1 MRMTLPNQLSL
12 LRIFL
17 TPVFVFLL
25 FLDTKGYQIAAFAVF
40 AVASFTDWYDGYIA
54 RKTGEIT
61 VDGQFLDPLADKILV
76 SSGLVC
82 FSVYGYIPA
91 WMVLAIVIRDLLMT
105 AARSYAIYHGNM
117 IKTNFFAKVKTG
129 TQCAIIFLYFIFH
142 LITSPKPYEDWPL
155 TIQKVHDWNILLIL
169 MYLITSVTVLSLVIY
184 IFENKSLIH
193 EIYIAARR
201 KRLTVR
207 D

>member
-25 FLDTKGYQIAAFAVF
+25 FLDTRGYQIAAFVVF
-40 AVASFTDWYDGYIA
+40 VIASITDWYDGYIA
-54 RKTGEIT
+54 RKTGQVT

-91 WMVLAIVIRDLLMT
+91 WMVLVIVVRDLLMT

-129 TQCAIIFLYFIFH
+129 TQCAIIYLYFIFH
-142 LITSPKPYEDWPL
+142 LLTWPTPYAEWSF

-169 MYLITSVTVLSLVIY
+169 MYVITSVTALSLVIY
-184 IFENKSLIH
+184 FFENKTLMRN
-193 EIYIAARR
+193 IYIAARR

>member
-17 TPVFVFLL
+17 TPVFVFLF
-25 FLDTKGYQIAAFAVF
+25 FLDTKGYHIAAFAVF
-40 AVASFTDWYDGYIA
+40 TLASATDWYDGYIA

-61 VDGQFLDPLADKILV
+61 IDGQFLDPLADKILV

-82 FSVYGYIPA
+82 FSVFGYIPA
-91 WMVLAIVIRDLLMT
+91 WVVLVIVVRDLLMT
-105 AARSYAIYHGNM
+105 AMRSYAIYHGNA
-117 IKTNFFAKVKTG
+117 IKTNFFAKAKTSS
-129 TQCAIIFLYFIFH
+129 QCVLIYLYFIFH
-142 LITSPKPYEDWPL
+142 LLTWPEPYESWSGALQRIRDLNVLPVL
-155 TIQKVHDWNILLIL
+155 LYTITI
-169 MYLITSVTVLSLVIY
+169 VTVTSLVIY
-184 IFENKSLIH
+184 VFENKTLIR
-193 EIYIAARR
+193 EIITAARR

>member
-17 TPVFVFLL
+17 TPVFVLLL
-25 FLDTKGYQIAAFAVF
+25 FLDTKGYHVAAFLVF
-40 AVASFTDWYDGYIA
+40 ALASITDWYDGYIA

-61 VDGQFLDPLADKILV
+61 IDGQFLDPLADKILV
-76 SSGLVC
+76 SSGLVS

-91 WMVLAIVIRDLLMT
+91 WVVLVIVVRDLLMT
-105 AARSYAIYHGNM
+105 AMRSYAIYHGNA
-117 IKTNFFAKVKTG
+117 IKTNFFGKAKTSS
-129 TQCAIIFLYFIFH
+129 QCIVIYLYFLFH
-142 LITSPKPYEDWPL
+142 LMTWPDVYDSWPTAL
-155 TIQKVHDWNILLIL
+155 QKIHDWNILAGLLYI
-169 MYLITSVTVLSLVIY
+169 ITLVTVMSLVVY
-184 IFENKSLIH
+184 LFENKSLIR
-193 EIYIAARR
+193 EIFIAARR

>member
-25 FLDTKGYQIAAFAVF
+25 FLDTKGYHIAAFVVF
-40 AVASFTDWYDGYIA
+40 AVASITDWYDGYIA
-54 RKTGEIT
+54 RKTGQIT

-76 SSGLVC
+76 SSGLVS

-91 WMVLAIVIRDLLMT
+91 WMVLVIVVRDLFMT

-129 TQCAIIFLYFIFH
+129 TQCAIIYLYFIYH
-142 LITSPKPYEDWPL
+142 LLTWPNPYEVWPNAV
-155 TIQKVHDWNILLIL
+155 QKAHDWNILLIL
-169 MYLITSVTVLSLVIY
+169 MYLITLVTVLALVIY
-184 IFENKSLIH
+184 LFENKALMR